1 MTQLIP
7 FEFDQH
13 QVRVVEADD
22 GETMFIAA
30 DVAAALGYANPRD
43 AIKRHCRGVVKRDTP
58 TASGVQSFSVIREP
72 DVYRL
77 IVRSKLPSAE
87 RFETWVFEEVLP
99 AIRKHG
105 RYEAPA
111 ISVPFETDNMTA
123 ISRASAIAGALDAAA
138 RAFGFDDNM
147 RLLSVNQA
155 VQKRTGVNLLGELGA
170 THLLSPINERYMTP
184 TELGLP
190 FDMSAVAVNRAL
202 RDLGYQRQERDAKGK
217 GYWVMTERGRDAGGR
232 MMDTGKKH
240 GDGVA
245 VQQLKWPESVGHVLG
260 EEAA

>member
-13 QVRVVEADD
+13 PVRVVEED
-22 GETMFIAA
+22 GGTTLFVARDI
-30 DVAAALGYANPRD
+30 AAALGYARPTK
-43 AIKRHCRGVVKRDTP
+43 AIQDHCKGVLKRDIP
-58 TASGVQSFSVIREP
+58 TSSGVQTFSVIREP

-87 RFETWVFEEVLP
+87 RFEAWVFEEVLP
-99 AIRKHG
+99 AIRQHG

-111 ISVPFETDNMTA
+111 APVPDDKLTDIA
-123 ISRASAIAGALDAAA
+123 RASAIAGALDAAA

-170 THLLSPINERYMTP
+170 THLLSPINERFMTP
-184 TELGLP
+184 TELGVSH
-190 FDMSAVAVNRAL
+190 DMSGVAVNRVL
-202 RDLGYQRQERDAKGK
+202 RDLGYQRETRDGKGK
-217 GYWVMTERGRDAGGR
+217 LVWQLLDAGRSAGGR
-232 MMDTGKKH
+232 MMDTGKRH
-240 GDGVA
+240 GDGSP
-245 VQQLKWPESVGHVLG
+245 VQQLKWPESLADVLR
-260 EEAA
+260 EDAA